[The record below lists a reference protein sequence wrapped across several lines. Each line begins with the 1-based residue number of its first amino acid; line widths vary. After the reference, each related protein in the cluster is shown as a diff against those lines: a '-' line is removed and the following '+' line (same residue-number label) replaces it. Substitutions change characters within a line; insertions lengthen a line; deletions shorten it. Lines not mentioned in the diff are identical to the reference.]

1 MSSDLGTP
9 RRPASARVRIDGLSA
24 LSGGLAVVLLALLV
38 VPVVALALAS
48 SPADL
53 VAGVRDPLFAPALS
67 LSLRTTLVSLL
78 VVVITGTPLS
88 WWLASSRLRLASV
101 VALLVDLPVVI
112 PPAVVGVALLETF
125 GRRGLF
131 GPELH
136 ALGVSIPFTTAA
148 VVLAQVVV
156 AAPFFVQAA
165 TNAFRKVDLDLL
177 VVARTLG
184 ASPGRAFLR
193 VAVPVALPGL
203 LGGAALCWARALG
216 EFGATL
222 LFAGNLP
229 GRTQTM
235 PLAIYTALESD
246 IRAALA
252 ISLVL
257 AAVGVA
263 LLFVLRAAPGALSR
277 ERRLRGVSARVGRS

>member
-136 ALGVSIPFTTAA
+136 ALGVSEAA
-148 VVLAQVVV
+148 A
-156 AAPFFVQAA
+156 
-165 TNAFRKVDLDLL
+165 
-177 VVARTLG
+177 ARTLFYQ
-184 ASPGRAFLR
+184 SIEH
-193 VAVPVALPGL
+193 VIVPELE
-203 LGGAALCWARALG
+203 ALG
-216 EFGATL
+216 LGA
-222 LFAGNLP
+222 
-229 GRTQTM
+229 
-235 PLAIYTALESD
+235 E
-246 IRAALA
+246 RAWK
-252 ISLVL
+252 
-257 AAVGVA
+257 
-263 LLFVLRAAPGALSR
+263 
-277 ERRLRGVSARVGRS
+277 ERLDA